1 MTPTLLLRR
10 PRIGYS
16 SALSARLELAERQ
29 AADRTDS
36 IVIMAIADAV
46 IRRQWAVSEAVP

>member
-16 SALSARLELAERQ
+16 SALAAHLELAERQ

>member
-10 PRIGYS
+10 APVGYS
-16 SALSARLELAERQ
+16 SALSTRLELAERQ
-29 AADRTDS
+29 VADRTDS